1 MDNLEREVRVQR
13 YYPNVIANADEFKQL
28 AILENEEFKSIW
40 EVLFKWFKNRFVS
53 EADLE
58 GVQRWEQMLKI
69 IPSKEST
76 LESTLEDRKHFIL
89 MRINTI
95 LPYTIR
101 RLQQI
106 LNAVY
111 GDDFATVSTNKK
123 YELWVDID
131 NRIILK
137 TPGMH
142 TLLRAI
148 IPANLIIK
156 ILQELNVD
164 LFLYAGG
171 IVSNVNTIQITM
183 GKEFTINE
191 PYTKMIIVGNVST
204 LTIISLKTKNI

>member
-1 MDNLEREVRVQR
+1 MDNLEREVKVQR

-58 GVQRWEQMLKI
+58 GVRRWEQMLKI
-69 IPSKEST
+69 IPSKEA
-76 LESTLEDRKHFIL
+76 TLEDRKQFIL
-89 MRINTI
+89 RRINTI

-111 GDDFATVSTNKK
+111 GDDFAVVSTNKK

-137 TPGMH
+137 TPSMR

-156 ILQELNVD
+156 ILQELNAD

-183 GKEFTINE
+183 GKEFAINE

>member
-1 MDNLEREVRVQR
+1 MDNLEREVKVQR
-13 YYPNVIANADEFKQL
+13 YYPNVIANSDEFKQL

-53 EADLE
+53 ETDLE
-58 GVQRWEQMLKI
+58 GVRRWEQMLKI
-69 IPSKEST
+69 IPSKEA
-76 LESTLEDRKHFIL
+76 TLEDRKQFIL
-89 MRINTI
+89 RRINTI

-111 GDDFATVSTNKK
+111 GDDFAVVSTNKK

-137 TPGMH
+137 TPSMR

-156 ILQELNVD
+156 ILQELNAD

>member
-1 MDNLEREVRVQR
+1 MDNLEREVKVQR

-58 GVQRWEQMLKI
+58 GVRRWEQMLKI
-69 IPSKEST
+69 IPSKEA
-76 LESTLEDRKHFIL
+76 TLEDRKHFIL
-89 MRINTI
+89 RRINTI

-111 GDDFATVSTNKK
+111 GDDFAVVSTNKK

-137 TPGMH
+137 TPSMR

-156 ILQELNVD
+156 ILQELNAD

>member
-1 MDNLEREVRVQR
+1 MDNLEREVKVQR

-58 GVQRWEQMLKI
+58 GVRRWEQMLKI
-69 IPSKEST
+69 IPSKEA
-76 LESTLEDRKHFIL
+76 TLEDRKQFIL
-89 MRINTI
+89 RRINTI

-111 GDDFATVSTNKK
+111 GDDFAVVSTNKK

-137 TPGMH
+137 TPSMR

-156 ILQELNVD
+156 ILQELNAD

-204 LTIISLKTKNI
+204 LTIIRLKTKNI

>member
-58 GVQRWEQMLKI
+58 GVRRWEQMLKI
-69 IPSKEST
+69 IPSKEA
-76 LESTLEDRKHFIL
+76 TLEDRKQFIL
-89 MRINTI
+89 RRINTI

-111 GDDFATVSTNKK
+111 GDDFAVVSTNKK

-137 TPGMH
+137 TPSMR

-156 ILQELNVD
+156 ILQELNAD

-171 IVSNVNTIQITM
+171 IVSNVNTIKITM

>member
-1 MDNLEREVRVQR
+1 MDNLEREVKVQR

-58 GVQRWEQMLKI
+58 GVRRWEQMLKI
-69 IPSKEST
+69 IPSKEA
-76 LESTLEDRKHFIL
+76 TLEDRKQFIL
-89 MRINTI
+89 RRINTI

-111 GDDFATVSTNKK
+111 GDDFAVVSTNKK

-137 TPGMH
+137 TSSMR

-156 ILQELNVD
+156 ILQELNAD

>member
-1 MDNLEREVRVQR
+1 MDNLEREVKVQR
-13 YYPNVIANADEFKQL
+13 YYPNVIANSDEFKQL

-69 IPSKEST
+69 IPSK
-76 LESTLEDRKHFIL
+76 ESTLEDRKHFIL

-137 TPGMH
+137 TPGMR

-191 PYTKMIIVGNVST
+191 PYTKMVIIGNVST

>member
-1 MDNLEREVRVQR
+1 VDNLEREVKVQR

-28 AILENEEFKSIW
+28 AILENEEFESIW

-58 GVQRWEQMLKI
+58 GVRRWEQMLKI
-69 IPSKEST
+69 IPSKEA
-76 LESTLEDRKHFIL
+76 TLEDRKQFIL
-89 MRINTI
+89 RRINTI

-111 GDDFATVSTNKK
+111 GDDFAVVSTNKK

-137 TPGMH
+137 TPSMR

-156 ILQELNVD
+156 ILQELNAD

>member
-1 MDNLEREVRVQR
+1 MDNLEREVKVQR
-13 YYPNVIANADEFKQL
+13 YYPNVIANAGEFKQL

-69 IPSKEST
+69 IPSK
-76 LESTLEDRKHFIL
+76 ESTLEDRKHFIL

-137 TPGMH
+137 TPGMR

-191 PYTKMIIVGNVST
+191 PYTKMVIIGNVST

>member
-1 MDNLEREVRVQR
+1 MDNLEREVKVQR

-58 GVQRWEQMLKI
+58 GVRRWEQMLKI
-69 IPSKEST
+69 IPSKEA
-76 LESTLEDRKHFIL
+76 TLEDRKQFIL
-89 MRINTI
+89 RRINTI

-111 GDDFATVSTNKK
+111 GDDFAVVSTNKK

-137 TPGMH
+137 TPSMR

-156 ILQELNVD
+156 ILQELNAD

-171 IVSNVNTIQITM
+171 IVSNVNTIKITM

>member
-69 IPSKEST
+69 IPSK
-76 LESTLEDRKHFIL
+76 ESTLEDRKHFIL

>member
-1 MDNLEREVRVQR
+1 
-13 YYPNVIANADEFKQL
+13 
-28 AILENEEFKSIW
+28 
-40 EVLFKWFKNRFVS
+40 
-53 EADLE
+53 
-58 GVQRWEQMLKI
+58 
-69 IPSKEST
+69 
-76 LESTLEDRKHFIL
+76 

-137 TPGMH
+137 TPGMR

-191 PYTKMIIVGNVST
+191 PYTKMVIIGNVST

>member
-1 MDNLEREVRVQR
+1 MDNLEREVKVQR

-58 GVQRWEQMLKI
+58 GVRRWEQMLKI
-69 IPSKEST
+69 IPSKKA
-76 LESTLEDRKHFIL
+76 TLEDRKQFIL
-89 MRINTI
+89 RRINTI

-111 GDDFATVSTNKK
+111 GDDFAVVSTNKK

-137 TPGMH
+137 TPSMR

-156 ILQELNVD
+156 ILQELNAD

>member
-1 MDNLEREVRVQR
+1 MDNLEREVKVQR
-13 YYPNVIANADEFKQL
+13 YYPSVIANADEFKQL

-58 GVQRWEQMLKI
+58 GVRRWEQMLKI
-69 IPSKEST
+69 IPSKEA
-76 LESTLEDRKHFIL
+76 TLEDRKQFIL
-89 MRINTI
+89 RRINTI

-111 GDDFATVSTNKK
+111 GDDFAVVSTNKK

-137 TPGMH
+137 TPSMR

-156 ILQELNVD
+156 ILQELNAD

>member
-1 MDNLEREVRVQR
+1 MADLIRDVQIQR
-13 YYPNVIANADEFKQL
+13 YYPNVLANAKEFKQI
-28 AILENEEFKSIW
+28 AKLENAEFKSVWQAIC
-40 EVLFKWFKNRFVS
+40 KWFFNTFVYDT
-53 EADLE
+53 DLQ
-58 GVQRWEQMLKI
+58 GIKRWEDMLKI
-69 IPSKEST
+69 IPPKEA
-76 LESTLEDRKHFIL
+76 TLEDRRNTIL
-89 MRINTI
+89 MRINTM

-106 LNAVY
+106 LNAIY
-111 GDDFATVSTNKK
+111 GDNFATVSTNEK

-137 TPGMH
+137 TPSMR

-156 ILQELNVD
+156 ILQELNAD
-164 LFLYAGG
+164 LFLYTGG

-191 PYTKMIIVGNVST
+191 PYTKMVIVGNVST
-204 LTIISLKTKNI
+204 LTIINLKTKNI

>member
-1 MDNLEREVRVQR
+1 
-13 YYPNVIANADEFKQL
+13 
-28 AILENEEFKSIW
+28 
-40 EVLFKWFKNRFVS
+40 
-53 EADLE
+53 
-58 GVQRWEQMLKI
+58 MLKI
-69 IPSKEST
+69 IPSKEA
-76 LESTLEDRKHFIL
+76 TLEDRKQFIL
-89 MRINTI
+89 RRINTI

-111 GDDFATVSTNKK
+111 GDDFAVVSTNKK

-137 TPGMH
+137 TPSMR

-156 ILQELNVD
+156 ILQELNAD

>member
-58 GVQRWEQMLKI
+58 GVRRWEQMLKI
-69 IPSKEST
+69 IPSKEA
-76 LESTLEDRKHFIL
+76 TLEDRKQFIL
-89 MRINTI
+89 RRINTI

-111 GDDFATVSTNKK
+111 GDDFAVVFTNKK

-137 TPGMH
+137 TPSMR

-156 ILQELNVD
+156 ILQELNAD

>member
-1 MDNLEREVRVQR
+1 MV
-13 YYPNVIANADEFKQL
+13 F
-28 AILENEEFKSIW
+28 
-40 EVLFKWFKNRFVS
+40 
-53 EADLE
+53 
-58 GVQRWEQMLKI
+58 
-69 IPSKEST
+69 
-76 LESTLEDRKHFIL
+76 
-89 MRINTI
+89 
-95 LPYTIR
+95 
-101 RLQQI
+101 
-106 LNAVY
+106 AV
-111 GDDFATVSTNKK
+111 VSTNKK

-137 TPGMH
+137 TPSMR

-156 ILQELNVD
+156 ILQELNAD

>member
-28 AILENEEFKSIW
+28 AILESEEFKSIW

-58 GVQRWEQMLKI
+58 GVRRWEQMLKI
-69 IPSKEST
+69 IPSKEA
-76 LESTLEDRKHFIL
+76 TLEDRKQFIL
-89 MRINTI
+89 RRINTI

-111 GDDFATVSTNKK
+111 GDDFAVVSTNKK

-137 TPGMH
+137 TPSMR

-156 ILQELNVD
+156 ILQELNAD

>member
-1 MDNLEREVRVQR
+1 VDNLEREVKVQR

-58 GVQRWEQMLKI
+58 GVRRWEQMLKI
-69 IPSKEST
+69 IPSKEA
-76 LESTLEDRKHFIL
+76 TLEDRKQFIL
-89 MRINTI
+89 RRINTI

-111 GDDFATVSTNKK
+111 GDDFAVVFTNKK

-137 TPGMH
+137 TPSMR

-156 ILQELNVD
+156 ILQELNAD

>member
-1 MDNLEREVRVQR
+1 MEREVKVQR

-58 GVQRWEQMLKI
+58 GVRRWEQMLKI
-69 IPSKEST
+69 IPSKEA
-76 LESTLEDRKHFIL
+76 TLEDRKQFIL
-89 MRINTI
+89 RRINTI

-111 GDDFATVSTNKK
+111 GDDFAVVSTNKK

-137 TPGMH
+137 TPSMR

-156 ILQELNVD
+156 ILQELNAD

>member
-58 GVQRWEQMLKI
+58 GVRRWEQMLKI
-69 IPSKEST
+69 IPSKEA
-76 LESTLEDRKHFIL
+76 TLEDRKQFIL
-89 MRINTI
+89 RRINTI

-111 GDDFATVSTNKK
+111 GDDFAVVSTNKK

-137 TPGMH
+137 TPSMR

>member
-1 MDNLEREVRVQR
+1 MDNLEREVKVQR

-28 AILENEEFKSIW
+28 AILESEEFKSIW

-58 GVQRWEQMLKI
+58 GVRRWEQMLKI
-69 IPSKEST
+69 IPSKEA
-76 LESTLEDRKHFIL
+76 TLEDRKQFIL
-89 MRINTI
+89 RRINTI

-106 LNAVY
+106 LNVVY
-111 GDDFATVSTNKK
+111 GDDFAVVSTNKK

-137 TPGMH
+137 TPSMR

-156 ILQELNVD
+156 ILQELNAD

>member
-1 MDNLEREVRVQR
+1 MADLIRDVQIQR
-13 YYPNVIANADEFKQL
+13 YYPNVLANAKEFKQI
-28 AILENEEFKSIW
+28 AKLENAEFKSVWQAIC
-40 EVLFKWFKNRFVS
+40 KWFFNTFVYDT
-53 EADLE
+53 DLQ
-58 GVQRWEQMLKI
+58 GIKRWEDMLKI
-69 IPSKEST
+69 IPPKEA
-76 LESTLEDRKHFIL
+76 TLEDRRNTIL
-89 MRINTI
+89 MRINTM

-106 LNAVY
+106 LNAIY
-111 GDDFATVSTNKK
+111 GDNFATVSTNEK

-137 TPGMH
+137 TPSMR

-156 ILQELNVD
+156 ILQELNAD
-164 LFLYAGG
+164 LFLYTGG

-191 PYTKMIIVGNVST
+191 PYTKMVIVGNVST
-204 LTIISLKTKNI
+204 LRIINLKTKNI

>member
-76 LESTLEDRKHFIL
+76 LEDRKHFIL

-137 TPGMH
+137 TPSMH

>member
-1 MDNLEREVRVQR
+1 MTDLIRDVQIQR
-13 YYPNVIANADEFKQL
+13 YYPNVLANAKEFKQI
-28 AILENEEFKSIW
+28 AKLENVEFKAVW
-40 EVLFKWFKNRFVS
+40 QEACKWFLNTFVYNT
-53 EADLE
+53 DLQ
-58 GVQRWEQMLKI
+58 GIKRWEDMLKI
-69 IPSKEST
+69 IPPKEA
-76 LESTLEDRKHFIL
+76 TLEDRRNTVL
-89 MRINTI
+89 MRINTM

-111 GDDFATVSTNKK
+111 GDDFATVFINKK

-137 TPGMH
+137 THGMR

-156 ILQELNVD
+156 ILQELNAD

-191 PYTKMIIVGNVST
+191 PYTKMVIVGNVST
-204 LTIISLKTKNI
+204 LAIISLKTKNI

>member
-1 MDNLEREVRVQR
+1 MDNLEREVKVQR

-58 GVQRWEQMLKI
+58 GVRRWEQMLKI
-69 IPSKEST
+69 IPSKEA
-76 LESTLEDRKHFIL
+76 TLEDRKRFIL
-89 MRINTI
+89 RRINTI

-111 GDDFATVSTNKK
+111 GDDFAVVSTNKK

-137 TPGMH
+137 TPSMR
-142 TLLRAI
+142 TLLRVI

-156 ILQELNVD
+156 ILQELNAD

>member
-1 MDNLEREVRVQR
+1 MDNLEREVKVQR

-69 IPSKEST
+69 IPSKEA
-76 LESTLEDRKHFIL
+76 TLEDRKQFIL
-89 MRINTI
+89 RRINTI

-111 GDDFATVSTNKK
+111 GDDFAVVSTNKK

-137 TPGMH
+137 TPSMR

-156 ILQELNVD
+156 ILQELNAD

>member
-1 MDNLEREVRVQR
+1 MDNLEREVKVQR

-58 GVQRWEQMLKI
+58 GVRRWEQMLKI
-69 IPSKEST
+69 IPSKEA
-76 LESTLEDRKHFIL
+76 TLEDRKQFIL
-89 MRINTI
+89 RRINTI

-111 GDDFATVSTNKK
+111 GDDFAVVFTNKK

-137 TPGMH
+137 TPSMR

-156 ILQELNVD
+156 ILQELNAD